1 MIDLFLKELEAEA
14 QTTRK
19 MLAIVPND
27 KYDWQPH
34 PKSMTIKS
42 LTTHIA
48 ELPGWIT
55 IALTTDELDFANN
68 PYKPEIITNTNEL
81 LTYFE
86 KTFEEGKKY
95 LSTATE
101 NNLSEKWV
109 MRSGDK
115 IYSSR
120 LKSEVIRVSISQT
133 IHHRAQLGVYL
144 RLLNIPLPGSYGP
157 TADDVQFS

>member
-48 ELPGWIT
+48 ELPGWIS

-68 PYKPEIITNTNEL
+68 P
-81 LTYFE
+81 
-86 KTFEEGKKY
+86 
-95 LSTATE
+95 
-101 NNLSEKWV
+101 
-109 MRSGDK
+109 
-115 IYSSR
+115 
-120 LKSEVIRVSISQT
+120 
-133 IHHRAQLGVYL
+133 
-144 RLLNIPLPGSYGP
+144 
-157 TADDVQFS
+157 